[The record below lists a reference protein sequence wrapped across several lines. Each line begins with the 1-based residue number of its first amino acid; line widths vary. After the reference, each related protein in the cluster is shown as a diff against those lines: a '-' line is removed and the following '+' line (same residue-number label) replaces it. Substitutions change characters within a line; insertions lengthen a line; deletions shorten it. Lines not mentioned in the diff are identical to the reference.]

1 MKNNKVIVI
10 GAGFSGLSAAANLAV
25 LGYDVTVLE
34 KNSSPGG
41 RARQFSQQGFTFDMG
56 PSWYWMPEV
65 FDNFFAIFNKKTADY
80 YTLERLDPSYRI
92 YFGPGDE
99 VVLPANLGEIYKLYD
114 SIEPGSSSNLKIFL
128 DESAYKYKTGMGKFV
143 VKPSHSFLEYLHW
156 DILKAGLKLN
166 MFSSFGAYTR
176 RYFKSPKIRRMLE
189 FPVLFLGGTADT
201 TPALYSLMNYS
212 DMVQGTWY
220 PKGGMYKVVEAM
232 EKLAREQGVKFI
244 YNAEVE
250 SLKMEQNRIVSVK
263 TRNETYTP
271 DFIVASGD
279 YHHIE
284 QQLLPETHRKYSE
297 KYWDTRVLSPS
308 SLIFY
313 MGFDTRIPK
322 LDHHT
327 LLFDEDFEGHAK
339 SIYSDPKWPEKP
351 SIYISCTSKT
361 DATVA
366 PEGHENVFVLIPVAP
381 GLTDTDEIRQKYL
394 DEVMQRLERYT
405 GQKLKEH
412 LVFMRSY
419 AHRDFEN
426 DYHAYKG
433 NAYGLANTLMQTAFL
448 KPSMRNKKVKNL
460 LFAGQLTVPGPGVPP
475 AIISGQIVADEI
487 YKLSKSKYL

>member
-232 EKLAREQGVKFI
+232 EKLAREKGVKFI

-284 QQLLPETHRKYSE
+284 QQLLPETHRKYSK

-460 LFAGQLTVPGPGVPP
+460 LYAGQLTVPGPGVPP